1 MNNLGHDAYATNL
14 YCENIKINNPDPQSI
29 IECETLLVQGVATI
43 NELAVSGT
51 SSFGDLATFNG
62 DADFNGDTTAKEI
75 QIVQGADAK
84 IQLGSTNTV
93 GHYWTVKSIGSAGV
107 DTLQFQNNI
116 GTSRLNIV
124 DDGTV
129 SAENFEA
136 VGGQVI
142 ADEGVISNGVLSV
155 SPNANARLTIGARDA
170 NWSWDIRSSATVG
183 EQTLEFL
190 DNAGNYVCSVNELG
204 NFQVVGNIVSP
215 LTVSGGDL
223 QVSPNANARLLIG
236 SRDDPNYSWDIRSSV
251 VGAFQ
256 TLQFFNNTGGSC
268 MNIDEVGQVNIPT
281 VETTTLIAN
290 EKIIITQNP
299 TAYLQI
305 GSTTPI
311 TSYAYE
317 WNIKSL
323 AVSAVETLQFLNNA
337 GQAVLS
343 LKDNLD
349 AVFLNNILMS
359 PYSYLVGGVN
369 TPALQVGS
377 FASPRTFQKV
387 APGVNAPYLDIGTPV
402 VITDNYQRIITYGTI
417 DNSGGDS
424 QVLLVGYTNNST
436 NYQYNT
442 CNAKGTYTITNAIGF
457 TALQNYISVSQ
468 ITNGVGGTDLTVIMT
483 FLGDIPNGS
492 TFIVEITLELNN
504 P

>member
-29 IECETLLVQGVATI
+29 IECETLLVEGVATI
-43 NELAVSGT
+43 NELAVTTT

-84 IQLGSTNTV
+84 LQIGSTNTV

-142 ADEGVISNGVLSV
+142 ADEGVVSNGVLSV

-170 NWSWDIRSSATVG
+170 NWSWDIRSSAVSG

-190 DNAGNYVCSVNELG
+190 DNDGNFVFSINQLG
-204 NFQVVGNIVSP
+204 NITAGGNITANS
-215 LTVSGGDL
+215 TIDGGDI
-223 QVSPNANARLLIG
+223 QVNPGANARLLIG
-236 SRDDPNYSWDIRSSV
+236 ARDDPNWSWDIRSSILS
-251 VGAFQ
+251 GGEQ
-256 TLQFFNNTGGSC
+256 SLQFFNNTGGDVFSIREDGDVFVS
-268 MNIDEVGQVNIPT
+268 NTLEAIILKAVERIDVDQNPN
-281 VETTTLIAN
+281 A
-290 EKIIITQNP
+290 KII
-299 TAYLQI
+299 L
-305 GSTTPI
+305 GSTTPVA
-311 TSYAYE
+311 TYAYN
-317 WNIKSL
+317 WTMRAL
-323 AVSAVETLQFLNNA
+323 AVSSVETLEFLNYA

-359 PYSYLVGGVN
+359 PYTYVRGGIN
-369 TPALQVGS
+369 TQALQVGS
-377 FASPRTFQKV
+377 IASPRVFQY
-387 APGVNAPYLDIGTPV
+387 NLTDLIYEDIGTPV
-402 VITDNYQRIITYGTI
+402 VISDNYQRIITYGII
-417 DNSGGDS
+417 DNTAGNSTG
-424 QVLLVGYTNNST
+424 LLVRYSSTAT
-436 NYQYNT
+436 NYQYDTAIVKTNLMFR
-442 CNAKGTYTITNAIGF
+442 TITSPLII
-457 TALQNYISVSQ
+457 LQGDTPFGIS
-468 ITNGVGGTDLTVIMT
+468 NGSGGTFWGGLFGVNSV
-483 FLGDIPNGS
+483 FPNG
-492 TFIVEITLELNN
+492 TLFTVEMNLELNN

>member
-29 IECETLLVQGVATI
+29 IECETLLVEGVATI

-142 ADEGVISNGVLSV
+142 ADEGVVSNGVLSV
-155 SPNANARLTIGARDA
+155 SPNANARLTIGSRDA
-170 NWSWDIRSSATVG
+170 NWSWDIRSSSVGG

-190 DNAGNYVCSVNELG
+190 TNAGDFVCSFNEIG
-204 NFQVVGNIVSP
+204 NFSVGGNISAP
-215 LTVSGGDL
+215 NTVSGGDL
-223 QVSPNANARLLIG
+223 QVEANANARLLIG
-236 SRDDPNYSWDIRSSV
+236 ARDDPNWSWDIRSTVLS
-251 VGAFQ
+251 GG
-256 TLQFFNNTGGSC
+256 LQSLQIFNNTGGDVFSIREDGDVFVS
-268 MNIDEVGQVNIPT
+268 NTLETIILRATERIDVDQNAE
-281 VETTTLIAN
+281 A
-290 EKIIITQNP
+290 KIV
-299 TAYLQI
+299 L
-305 GSTTPI
+305 GSTTPVS
-311 TSYAYE
+311 SYAYN
-317 WNIKSL
+317 WRMRAL
-323 AVSAVETLQFLNNA
+323 AVSSVETLEFLNNA

-359 PYSYLVGGVN
+359 PYSYLVGGIN

-377 FASPRTFQKV
+377 IASPRVFQYY
-387 APGVNAPYLDIGTPV
+387 APDLIYEDSGTPV
-402 VITDNYQRIITYGTI
+402 VISDNYQRIITYGVI
-417 DNSGGDS
+417 DNTLGSALS
-424 QVLLVGYTNNST
+424 LLVKYSSTAT

-442 CNAKGTYTITNAIGF
+442 AIMKTNFIFRTITSPFIV
-457 TALQNYISVSQ
+457 LQGDTSFGVP
-468 ITNGVGGTDLTVIMT
+468 NGTGGTLWGTLFGFNVVLPVGT
-483 FLGDIPNGS
+483 LFS
-492 TFIVEITLELNN
+492 VEMTLELNN

>member
-29 IECETLLVQGVATI
+29 IECETLLVEGVATI

-51 SSFGDLATFNG
+51 SSFGELATFNG
-62 DADFNGDTTAKEI
+62 DADFNGATTAKEI

-84 IQLGSTNTV
+84 LQIGSTNTV

-142 ADEGVISNGVLSV
+142 ADEGVVSNGVLSV

-170 NWSWDIRSSATVG
+170 NWSWDIRSSAVSG
-183 EQTLEFL
+183 DQTLEFL
-190 DNAGNYVCSVNELG
+190 DNDGGFVFSINQ
-204 NFQVVGNIVSP
+204 FGNITTSGNI
-215 LTVSGGDL
+215 TASSTIDGGDI
-223 QVSPNANARLLIG
+223 QVNPGANARLLIG
-236 SRDDPNYSWDIRSSV
+236 ARDDPNWSWDIRSSILS
-251 VGAFQ
+251 GGEQ
-256 TLQFFNNTGGSC
+256 SLQFFNNTGGDVFSIREDGDVFVS
-268 MNIDEVGQVNIPT
+268 NTLEAIILKAVERIDVDQNPN
-281 VETTTLIAN
+281 A
-290 EKIIITQNP
+290 KII
-299 TAYLQI
+299 L
-305 GSTTPI
+305 GSTTPVA
-311 TSYAYE
+311 TYAYN
-317 WNIKSL
+317 WTMRAL
-323 AVSAVETLQFLNNA
+323 AVSSVETLEFLNYA

-359 PYSYLVGGVN
+359 PYSYVRGGLN

-377 FASPRTFQKV
+377 FASPRTFQTS
-387 APGVNAPYLDIGTPV
+387 GVPIYQDIGTPV
-402 VITDNYQRIITYGTI
+402 VITDNYQRIITYGII
-417 DNSGGDS
+417 DNSVSNSALMDIE
-424 QVLLVGYTNNST
+424 YTNNST
-436 NYQYNT
+436 LYQYNT
-442 CNAKGTYTITNAIGF
+442 CNAKASYTITNAAGVSG
-457 TALQNYISVSQ
+457 LQNYISVSQ
-468 ITNGVGGTDLTVIMT
+468 ITNGVGGTSLSLAMG
-483 FLGDIPNGS
+483 FLGNIPNGT
-492 TFIVEITLELNN
+492 TFIVEINLELNN